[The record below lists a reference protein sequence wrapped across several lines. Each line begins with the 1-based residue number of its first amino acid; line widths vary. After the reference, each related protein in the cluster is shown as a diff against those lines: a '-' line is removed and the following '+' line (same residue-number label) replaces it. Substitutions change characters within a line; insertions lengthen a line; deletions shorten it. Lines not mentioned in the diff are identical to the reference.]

1 MSVTSSPTALERPV
15 TAAIRAGYAWTARID
30 HPQAWRE
37 IGRMT
42 GVIMRALGPGRGPAT
57 PAELITALRQ
67 PLGEWLPGVT
77 EDPVLAALVILDGDD
92 QLTDATYEIGCDY
105 TAEVLSGQDAGD
117 RWLPSWR
124 IHRAEQVE
132 QTAFQALVAGTAE
145 QYSRGRRFIVDNPA
159 GDKAELLAL
168 QSGSGLQ
175 PVVAFGPIPADRQ
188 YRSWWWPCPDCRW
201 PMRVR
206 GGIVRCSF
214 PRHGSA
220 YLVLDGRDGAPRA
233 QPMDGTTKRV
243 RARTASNALCVDESV
258 WRHIVVPGVVEVRLF
273 DRIDALPGADA
284 TLYPGKDIYD
294 IRVVPAGHANESLQW
309 EFTLDV
315 KDFAS
320 ARVLASK
327 LSARPV
333 AARHIVVPA
342 YRRHQL
348 PELRRSLPGTQI
360 TTEDAIFR
368 QIKNAAARTLEP
380 S

>member
-1 MSVTSSPTALERPV
+1 MPATSSPAALERPV
-15 TAAIRAGYAWTARID
+15 TAAIRAGYAWTARND

-42 GVIMRALGPGRGPAT
+42 GVIMRALGPGLGPVT
-57 PAELITALRQ
+57 PAELLAALRQ

-77 EDPVLAALVILDGDD
+77 ADPVLAALVILDADD

-117 RWLPSWR
+117 RWLPAWR

-132 QTAFQALVAGTAE
+132 HAAFQALVAGTAE
-145 QYSRGRRFIVDNPA
+145 QYSRARRFVIDNPA
-159 GDKAELLAL
+159 GNKSELLAR

-175 PVVAFGPIPADRQ
+175 PAVAFGPIPAERQ
-188 YRSWWWPCPDCRW
+188 HRGWWWPCPDCRW

-206 GGIVRCSF
+206 GLVVRCSF
-214 PRHGSA
+214 PRHASA
-220 YLVLDGRDGAPRA
+220 YLVIDARASAPKA
-233 QPMDGTTKRV
+233 QPMDRTTR
-243 RARTASNALCVDESV
+243 RARARAVSDAVCVDESV

-284 TLYPGKDIYD
+284 TLYPGKDTYD
-294 IRVVPAGHANESLQW
+294 IQVVPAGHANRPPPW

-320 ARVLASK
+320 ARVLAST

-333 AARHIVVPA
+333 AAQHVVLPG
-342 YRRHQL
+342 YRSHQL
-348 PELRRSLPGTQI
+348 PELRRSLPQMQI
-360 TTEDAIFR
+360 TTENAIFR
-368 QIKNAAARTLEP
+368 QIKAAATRTLEL